1 MQNKK
6 LSRANSR
13 WAHWASA
20 CLLLS
25 SSLVHALDFEAEG
38 VAAIGM
44 EGLEAARRTAV
55 QDAIRQ
61 ASLLAGG
68 SVVSIES
75 LQQTDSQEALQAI
88 PERQVRGYQLLREWQ
103 ENGLL
108 RVRIQADVADEPT
121 RTFNKCVTT
130 KNKPNYRYKVAVT
143 PFHVLKP
150 IQVQDLGDPWS
161 ELARELTRKLE
172 SSDGFLPT
180 LTARMPAFDPVTG
193 NFDTFTNRDVIR
205 QIALET
211 NAQFVIVSQLI
222 DAGVGKNGAKPYVG
236 WAGDEGGRRIEA
248 VFPDGGFAAGVRAEA
263 RTRRFETELF
273 LFDGLSGALIAR
285 HRLSGVAQGDV
296 KPSREQPLGGA
307 AFATT
312 DLGRTVE
319 KVLRDMVTRVQDE
332 TRCLPFTANIV
343 RLENNQAVIDAGT
356 TTRLQPGD
364 RLAIYRKQGAWI
376 TTLDTPQFLGIAEQA
391 AGTLVIERVQPQ
403 FASGRVIGDSSR
415 LRTGDLVRFE
425 SSTSRR

>member
-1 MQNKK
+1 MQNKP
-6 LSRANSR
+6 SRRGRFWQHGLYA
-13 WAHWASA
+13 
-20 CLLLS
+20 LLLLGS
-25 SSLVHALDFEAEG
+25 SYAHALEFEAEG
-38 VAAIGM
+38 VAAIGIG
-44 EGLEAARRTAV
+44 GLESARQTAI
-55 QDAIRQ
+55 QDAVHQ

-68 SVVSIES
+68 SMVSLES
-75 LQQTDSQEALQAI
+75 LQQTDTQESLQTI
-88 PERQVRGYQLLREWQ
+88 PERQVRGYRVLREWQ

-121 RTFNKCVTT
+121 RTFNKCVTS

-150 IQVQDLGDPWS
+150 IQVQDLGDPWG

-172 SSDGFLPT
+172 SSDGFLPS

-193 NFDTFTNRDVIR
+193 NFDTFTNREVIR

-222 DAGVGKNGAKPYVG
+222 DAGVGQNGIEPYFG
-236 WAGDEGGRRIEA
+236 WAGDENGRRVEA
-248 VFPDGGFAAGVRAEA
+248 VFPDGGFAAGVKAEA
-263 RTRRFETELF
+263 KTRRFETELF

-285 HRLSGVAQGDV
+285 HRLSGIAHGQV
-296 KPSREQPLGGA
+296 KPNNAQPLGGA
-307 AFATT
+307 AFANT

-319 KVLRDMVTRVQDE
+319 KVLRDMVARVQDE

-343 RLENNQAVIDAGT
+343 RLDNNQAVIDAGT

-364 RLAIYRKQGAWI
+364 RLNIYRKQGAWI

-391 AGTLVIERVQPQ
+391 AGTFVIERVQPQ
-403 FASGRVIGDSSR
+403 FASGRIIGDASR

-425 SSTSRR
+425 GNASRR